1 MEFGAAE
8 KIYFRVLTQQLL
20 PAQAALL
27 HSSPQMFI
35 AHLTFEQVA
44 LDQHLSSSIFY
55 IYRAIAI

>member
-8 KIYFRVLTQQLL
+8 KIYFRVLSQLL
-20 PAQAALL
+20 AAQAALL

-44 LDQHLSSSIFY
+44 LDQHLSSFIFY